1 MASLIGAFAFEC
13 HQINACSQM
22 LMGIG
27 GATTNL
33 PMCEGCIL
41 DKH

>member
-1 MASLIGAFAFEC
+1 LIEAFKFEC
-13 HQINACSQM
+13 HKTNACSQM

-27 GATTNL
+27 GAITNL
-33 PMCEGCIL
+33 AICEGCIL

>member
-1 MASLIGAFAFEC
+1 MASLIGAFKFEY
-13 HQINACSQM
+13 HKKNACSQM

-27 GATTNL
+27 GAITNL
-33 PMCEGCIL
+33 PIFEGCIL